1 MFKSGI
7 LSHKQ
12 LASNILSRAVV
23 CFVLPFAFVSYLSV
37 TDNVCVSHIFHNGR
51 DNNICLSCK
60 LKGTGSYMFHCVVY
74 LNPHTLLITVPLSV
88 NY

>member
-37 TDNVCVSHIFHNGR
+37 TDNVCVSYIFHNGR
-51 DNNICLSCK
+51 NNNICLSCK
-60 LKGTGSYMFHCVVY
+60 LSRGQGAICFIVWFT
-74 LNPHTLLITVPLSV
+74 
-88 NY
+88 